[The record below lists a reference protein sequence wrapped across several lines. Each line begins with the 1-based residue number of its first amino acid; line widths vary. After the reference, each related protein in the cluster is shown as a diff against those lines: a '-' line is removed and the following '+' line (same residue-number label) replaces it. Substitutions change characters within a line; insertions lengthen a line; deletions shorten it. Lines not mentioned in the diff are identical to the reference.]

1 MSVQTTVTQN
11 DAAVAETPKT
21 NDKELNFR
29 ALEAKFDKIITQ
41 ERAEKER
48 LAKELEDVRKS
59 KYQQDDDEDADPYVD
74 RKRLDKKFAKFGE
87 STKTEIQQAMEEAKR
102 KAKEELKREI
112 WLENNPDFYDVME
125 KHGER
130 FYQKAPH
137 LADTI
142 LKMPDNFER
151 KQLVYHNIKSLGLDR
166 PEQKQPSIQ
175 DKVDANRRSPYYQAP
190 MMGTPPYAS
199 AGDFSEAG
207 KKNAW
212 EQVQK
217 LKAGLRL
224 G

>member
-1 MSVQTTVTQN
+1 MSVQGTVTQN
-11 DAAVAETPKT
+11 DGAVEAPKA

-29 ALEAKFDKIITQ
+29 ALEAKFEKMINQ
-41 ERAEKER
+41 ERAEKEKI
-48 LAKELEDVRKS
+48 AKELEEIRRS
-59 KYQQDDDEDADPYVD
+59 KYQSEEEEDAEPYVD
-74 RKRLDKKFAKFGE
+74 RRRLEKKFEKFGQ

-102 KAKEELKREI
+102 KAKEELKQEI
-112 WLENNPDFYDVME
+112 WLENNPDFFEVM
-125 KHGER
+125 KTHGEK

-151 KQLVYHNIKSLGLDR
+151 QQLVYHNIKTLGLDK

-175 DKVDANRRSPYYQAP
+175 DKIDANRKSPYYQAP

-199 AGDFSEAG
+199 GGDFSEAG